1 MADFQY
7 SLNCST
13 IKPTPLREKIAI
25 AGEAGYTGIE
35 LWYDDVDGYISE
47 GGTLPDLRKAL
58 DDAGLTVV
66 STIFLKGWWDTEGET
81 RRAAIDECK
90 RRMEIAAKLGSRHYI
105 AGPPLG
111 PVDVELGAKRYRE
124 LLELGIGIGV
134 GIGVKAACEYLG
146 FAEEFNTIEKAVDLI
161 TRCGHPA
168 ATIVHDPFHIFR
180 GGGSFDSVGTLKPEQ
195 IAVFH
200 FNDAPDFPPRE
211 LQHDPD
217 RVMPGDGC
225 LDLKGVLRSLTR
237 IGYGGWIS
245 LELFNR
251 DWWRR
256 DPRETA
262 KVGLE
267 RMRALAAEV

>member
-1 MADFQY
+1 
-7 SLNCST
+7 
-13 IKPTPLREKIAI
+13 
-25 AGEAGYTGIE
+25 
-35 LWYDDVDGYISE
+35 
-47 GGTLPDLRKAL
+47 
-58 DDAGLTVV
+58 
-66 STIFLKGWWDTEGET
+66 
-81 RRAAIDECK
+81 
-90 RRMEIAAKLGSRHYI
+90 
-105 AGPPLG
+105 
-111 PVDVELGAKRYRE
+111 VDVELGARRYRE

-134 GIGVKAACEYLG
+134 KPACEYLG

-161 TRCGHPA
+161 TRCGHPE
-168 ATIVHDPFHIFR
+168 ATIVHDPFHVFR
-180 GGGSFDSVGTLKPEQ
+180 GGGSFESVGTLNPEQ

-225 LDLKGVLRSLTR
+225 LDLKGVLRSLNR
-237 IGYGGWIS
+237 IGYTGWIS

-251 DWWRR
+251 DWWKR

-267 RMRALAAEV
+267 RMRELAAEES